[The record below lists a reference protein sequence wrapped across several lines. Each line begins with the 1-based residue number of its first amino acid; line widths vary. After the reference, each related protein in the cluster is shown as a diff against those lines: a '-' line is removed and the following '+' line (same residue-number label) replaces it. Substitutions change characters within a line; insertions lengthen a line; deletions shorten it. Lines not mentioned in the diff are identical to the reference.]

1 MSDKHV
7 ERMVCV
13 RKRFPYVCA
22 FAVMFFSA
30 FVLVSPIMVKGEVYD
45 IPPGQILYYK
55 VDGENGGEI
64 SWDWHCTNLNYGVDF
79 WIEDSS
85 GTRYS
90 YQQNVASWQGS
101 FKLPYS
107 DTWYVKFY
115 NKYWVTTVTI
125 EATIKYAPPIPPS
138 PPPSNQNIFQNLLIW
153 IEFSWIWIVIGI
165 ASVVIVIT
173 VALIAIEKPK
183 SHGATFVCNVCGCSL
198 RLIPE
203 YNRWYCDNC
212 KKYL

>member
-1 MSDKHV
+1 MSGKHV
-7 ERMVCV
+7 ERMVCA
-13 RKRFPYVCA
+13 RERFPYVCA

-30 FVLVSPIMVKGEVYD
+30 FVLFSPIMVKGEVYD

-64 SWDWHCTNLNYGVDF
+64 SWSWHCTNLNYGVDF

-85 GTRYS
+85 GTKYS
-90 YQQNVASWQGS
+90 YQQDVASWQGS

-115 NKYWVTTVTI
+115 NKYWVTTVTV
-125 EATIKYAPPIPPS
+125 EATITYTPPTPPS
-138 PPPSNQNIFQNLLIW
+138 PPPSNQNTYQN
-153 IEFSWIWIVIGI
+153 SWIWIVIGI
-165 ASVVIVIT
+165 ASVVIVVIIIM
-173 VALIAIEKPK
+173 VVLIFIKKPK
-183 SHGATFVCNVCGCSL
+183 SQSATFVCNVCGSSL
-198 RLIPE
+198 RFIPE